1 MPFTAPV
8 EHEMQHQLDFRSAVG
23 SQFVTDAERDAVL
36 AKVVES
42 LLDCYSAVE
51 TLNRQQ
57 ADLLCDTVGNLLSH
71 AETCCN
77 RNAT

>member
-8 EHEMQHQLDFRSAVG
+8 EHDMQHQLDFSSVLG
-23 SQFVTDAERDAVL
+23 SQFTTEADREAVL

-42 LLDCYSAVE
+42 LLNCYSAVE

-57 ADLLCDTVGNLLSH
+57 ADLLCDTVGHLLSV
-71 AETCCN
+71 AETCCDPT
-77 RNAT
+77 AT